1 MLNHLFQKLHLFFV
15 MTIMVIVTGVIGLS
29 FSNHVNASE
38 AAEVTFLQRMT
49 ALIVNQLEEEG
60 ANAKEVLSAY
70 EKDMSVSSKLTDAYG
85 ELLYESRTGLEDIEG
100 QLNNVG
106 MQIVTYSA
114 EEEGNQAKLP
124 AVEGMV
130 EMKGNHYER
139 YLINLAHFTSE
150 DDTNNSLTLVYEQ
163 TPIFQMFLEQLPMYL
178 AIWIVT
184 LLCVS
189 LVSRFLL
196 KKALEPTERVMQ
208 SQKEFVA
215 SASHELKAPL
225 AVIVANVENMQ
236 HEAQNEGLQGNLKVI
251 DSECMRMSRLIKDM
265 LLLASSDA
273 EKWTIHTSEVNVDTL
288 LISLYEAYEPRCM
301 KKKIKLTLDLGE
313 ELFPVIM
320 TDKER
325 LFQLLSIYLDNAL
338 HYSPEG
344 KEIQIR
350 VDMSSKELTFWI
362 VDHGIGVEEK
372 AKPFIFDRFYC
383 ADQSHTD
390 KSHFG
395 LGLSIAKELA
405 RMLQGKIGMEDTPG
419 GGASFFF
426 TLDLNDRKG
435 MDDSMKGVL
444 S

>member
-1 MLNHLFQKLHLFFV
+1 MLKQLYRKLHLVFV
-15 MTIMVIVTGVIGLS
+15 VTIMAIVTGVIGFS
-29 FSNHVNASE
+29 FSNHVKVSE
-38 AAEVTFLQRMT
+38 AEQVTLLQRMT
-49 ALIVNQLEEEG
+49 SLIVSQLEKEG
-60 ANAKEVLSAY
+60 ADPEEVLSAY
-70 EKDMSVSSKLTDAYG
+70 EKDMSITSKLTDAYG

-100 QLNNVG
+100 QLNNMG

-114 EEEGNQAKLP
+114 EEEGSQAKLP
-124 AVEGMV
+124 AAEGMV
-130 EMKGNHYER
+130 EMKGKHYER

-288 LISLYEAYEPRCM
+288 LISLYEAYELRCM
-301 KKKIKLTLDLGE
+301 KKKIKLVLDLGE
-313 ELFPVIM
+313 NLFPTIT
-320 TDKER
+320 TDQER

-350 VDMSSKELTFWI
+350 VDVSLKELTFWI

-372 AKPFIFDRFYC
+372 DKPFIFDRFYC

-405 RMLQGKIGMEDTPG
+405 RILYGKIGMEDTPG

-426 TLDLNDRKG
+426 TLSLK
-435 MDDSMKGVL
+435 
-444 S
+444 

>member
-395 LGLSIAKELA
+395 LGLSSAKELA

-426 TLDLNDRKG
+426 TLDLK
-435 MDDSMKGVL
+435 
-444 S
+444 

>member
-419 GGASFFF
+419 GGDSFFF
-426 TLDLNDRKG
+426 TLDLK
-435 MDDSMKGVL
+435 
-444 S
+444 

>member
-163 TPIFQMFLEQLPMYL
+163 MPIFQMFLEQLPMYL

-362 VDHGIGVEEK
+362 ADHGIGVEEK
-372 AKPFIFDRFYC
+372 DKPFIFDRFYC

-426 TLDLNDRKG
+426 TLDLK
-435 MDDSMKGVL
+435 
-444 S
+444 

>member
-1 MLNHLFQKLHLFFV
+1 
-15 MTIMVIVTGVIGLS
+15 
-29 FSNHVNASE
+29 
-38 AAEVTFLQRMT
+38 
-49 ALIVNQLEEEG
+49 
-60 ANAKEVLSAY
+60 
-70 EKDMSVSSKLTDAYG
+70 
-85 ELLYESRTGLEDIEG
+85 
-100 QLNNVG
+100 
-106 MQIVTYSA
+106 
-114 EEEGNQAKLP
+114 
-124 AVEGMV
+124 
-130 EMKGNHYER
+130 
-139 YLINLAHFTSE
+139 
-150 DDTNNSLTLVYEQ
+150 
-163 TPIFQMFLEQLPMYL
+163 MYL
-178 AIWIVT
+178 AVWILT

-196 KKALEPTERVMQ
+196 KKAFEPTERMMQ
-208 SQKEFVA
+208 SQKEFIA

-288 LISLYEAYEPRCM
+288 LISLYEAYELRCM
-301 KKKIKLTLDLGE
+301 KKKIKLVLDLGE
-313 ELFPVIM
+313 NLFPTIT
-320 TDKER
+320 TDQER

-350 VDMSSKELTFWI
+350 VDVSLKELTFWI

-372 AKPFIFDRFYC
+372 DKPFIFDRFYC

-405 RMLQGKIGMEDTPG
+405 RILYGKIGMEDTPG

-426 TLDLNDRKG
+426 TLSLK
-435 MDDSMKGVL
+435 
-444 S
+444 

>member
-1 MLNHLFQKLHLFFV
+1 MLKQLYRKLHLVFV
-15 MTIMVIVTGVIGLS
+15 VTIMAIVTGVIGFS
-29 FSNHVNASE
+29 FSNHVKVSE
-38 AAEVTFLQRMT
+38 AEQVTLLQRMT
-49 ALIVNQLEEEG
+49 SLIVSQLEKEG
-60 ANAKEVLSAY
+60 ADPEEVLSAY
-70 EKDMSVSSKLTDAYG
+70 EKDMSITSKLTDAYG

-100 QLNNVG
+100 QLNNMG

-114 EEEGNQAKLP
+114 EEEGSQAKLP
-124 AVEGMV
+124 AAEGMV
-130 EMKGNHYER
+130 EMKGKHYER

-273 EKWTIHTSEVNVDTL
+273 EKWTPHTSEVNVDTL
-288 LISLYEAYEPRCM
+288 LISLYEAYELRCM
-301 KKKIKLTLDLGE
+301 KKKIKLVLDLGE
-313 ELFPVIM
+313 NLFPTIT
-320 TDKER
+320 TDQER

-350 VDMSSKELTFWI
+350 VDVSLKELTFWI

-372 AKPFIFDRFYC
+372 DKPFIFDRFYC

-405 RMLQGKIGMEDTPG
+405 QMLHGKLGMEDTTG

-426 TLDLNDRKG
+426 TLSLK
-435 MDDSMKGVL
+435 
-444 S
+444 

>member
-196 KKALEPTERVMQ
+196 KKALEPTDRVMQ

-426 TLDLNDRKG
+426 TLDLK
-435 MDDSMKGVL
+435 
-444 S
+444 

>member
-1 MLNHLFQKLHLFFV
+1 MLNHLFQKLHLIFV

-405 RMLQGKIGMEDTPG
+405 RMLQGKIGMEDTPW

-426 TLDLNDRKG
+426 TLDLK
-435 MDDSMKGVL
+435 
-444 S
+444 

>member
-350 VDMSSKELTFWI
+350 VDMSSKELMFWI
-362 VDHGIGVEEK
+362 ADHGIGVEEK
-372 AKPFIFDRFYC
+372 DKPFIFDRFYC

-405 RMLQGKIGMEDTPG
+405 QMLQGKIGMEDTPG

-426 TLDLNDRKG
+426 TLALK
-435 MDDSMKGVL
+435 
-444 S
+444 

>member
-1 MLNHLFQKLHLFFV
+1 
-15 MTIMVIVTGVIGLS
+15 
-29 FSNHVNASE
+29 
-38 AAEVTFLQRMT
+38 
-49 ALIVNQLEEEG
+49 
-60 ANAKEVLSAY
+60 
-70 EKDMSVSSKLTDAYG
+70 
-85 ELLYESRTGLEDIEG
+85 
-100 QLNNVG
+100 
-106 MQIVTYSA
+106 
-114 EEEGNQAKLP
+114 
-124 AVEGMV
+124 
-130 EMKGNHYER
+130 
-139 YLINLAHFTSE
+139 
-150 DDTNNSLTLVYEQ
+150 
-163 TPIFQMFLEQLPMYL
+163 MYL

-362 VDHGIGVEEK
+362 ADHGIGVEEK
-372 AKPFIFDRFYC
+372 DKPFIFDRFYC

-426 TLDLNDRKG
+426 TLALK
-435 MDDSMKGVL
+435 
-444 S
+444 

>member
-350 VDMSSKELTFWI
+350 VDISSKELTFWI
-362 VDHGIGVEEK
+362 ADHGIGVEEK
-372 AKPFIFDRFYC
+372 DKPFIFDRFYC

-426 TLDLNDRKG
+426 TLDLK
-435 MDDSMKGVL
+435 
-444 S
+444 

>member
-85 ELLYESRTGLEDIEG
+85 ELIYESRTGLEDIEG
-100 QLNNVG
+100 QLDNVG

-426 TLDLNDRKG
+426 TLDLK
-435 MDDSMKGVL
+435 
-444 S
+444 

>member
-390 KSHFG
+390 KSQFG

-426 TLDLNDRKG
+426 TLDLK
-435 MDDSMKGVL
+435 
-444 S
+444 

>member
-1 MLNHLFQKLHLFFV
+1 MLKQLYRKLHLVFV
-15 MTIMVIVTGVIGLS
+15 VTIMAIVTGVIGFS
-29 FSNHVNASE
+29 FSNHVKVSE
-38 AAEVTFLQRMT
+38 AEQVTLLQRMT
-49 ALIVNQLEEEG
+49 SLIVSQLEKEG
-60 ANAKEVLSAY
+60 ADPEEVLSAY
-70 EKDMSVSSKLTDAYG
+70 EKDMSITSKLTDAYG

-100 QLNNVG
+100 QLNNMG

-114 EEEGNQAKLP
+114 EEEGSQAKLP
-124 AVEGMV
+124 AAEGMV
-130 EMKGNHYER
+130 EMKGKHYER

-273 EKWTIHTSEVNVDTL
+273 EKWTPHTSEVNVDTL
-288 LISLYEAYEPRCM
+288 LISLYEAYELRCM
-301 KKKIKLTLDLGE
+301 KKKIKLVLDLGE
-313 ELFPVIM
+313 NLFPTIT
-320 TDKER
+320 TDQER

-350 VDMSSKELTFWI
+350 VDVSLKELTFWI

-372 AKPFIFDRFYC
+372 DKPFIFDRFYC
-383 ADQSHTD
+383 TDQSHTD

-405 RMLQGKIGMEDTPG
+405 QMLHGKLGMEDTTG

-426 TLDLNDRKG
+426 TLSLK
-435 MDDSMKGVL
+435 
-444 S
+444 

>member
-150 DDTNNSLTLVYEQ
+150 DDTNNLLTLVYEQ

-426 TLDLNDRKG
+426 TLDLK
-435 MDDSMKGVL
+435 
-444 S
+444 

>member
-15 MTIMVIVTGVIGLS
+15 ITIMVIVTGVIGLS

-350 VDMSSKELTFWI
+350 VDMSSKELMFWI
-362 VDHGIGVEEK
+362 ADHGIGVEEK
-372 AKPFIFDRFYC
+372 DKPFIFD
-383 ADQSHTD
+383 
-390 KSHFG
+390 
-395 LGLSIAKELA
+395 LSLIH
-405 RMLQGKIGMEDTPG
+405 M
-419 GGASFFF
+419 
-426 TLDLNDRKG
+426 
-435 MDDSMKGVL
+435 
-444 S
+444 

>member
-15 MTIMVIVTGVIGLS
+15 ITIMVIVTGVIGLS

-38 AAEVTFLQRMT
+38 ATEVTFLQRMT

-350 VDMSSKELTFWI
+350 VDMSSKELMFWI
-362 VDHGIGVEEK
+362 ADHGIGVEEK
-372 AKPFIFDRFYC
+372 DKPFIFDRFYC

-405 RMLQGKIGMEDTPG
+405 QMLQGKIGMEDTPG

-426 TLDLNDRKG
+426 TLALK
-435 MDDSMKGVL
+435 
-444 S
+444 

>member
-49 ALIVNQLEEEG
+49 ELIVNQLEEEG

-362 VDHGIGVEEK
+362 ADHGIGVEEK
-372 AKPFIFDRFYC
+372 DKPFIFDRFYC

-426 TLDLNDRKG
+426 TLALK
-435 MDDSMKGVL
+435 
-444 S
+444 

>member
-85 ELLYESRTGLEDIEG
+85 ELLYESRTGLEEIEG

-426 TLDLNDRKG
+426 TLDLK
-435 MDDSMKGVL
+435 
-444 S
+444 

>member
-130 EMKGNHYER
+130 EMKGNHYDR

-426 TLDLNDRKG
+426 TLDLK
-435 MDDSMKGVL
+435 
-444 S
+444 

>member
-85 ELLYESRTGLEDIEG
+85 ELLYESRTGVEDIEG

-426 TLDLNDRKG
+426 TLDLK
-435 MDDSMKGVL
+435 
-444 S
+444 

>member
-15 MTIMVIVTGVIGLS
+15 ITIMVIVTGVIGLS
-29 FSNHVNASE
+29 FSQSCKCERGGRSNCC
-38 AAEVTFLQRMT
+38 LQRMT

-70 EKDMSVSSKLTDAYG
+70 EKDMSVSSENRADAYG
-85 ELLYESRTGLEDIEG
+85 ELLYEEEARTGLEDIEG

-325 LFQLLSIYLDNAL
+325 LFQLLSIHLDNAL

-350 VDMSSKELTFWI
+350 VDMSSKELMFWI
-362 VDHGIGVEEK
+362 ADHGIGVEEK
-372 AKPFIFDRFYC
+372 DKPFIFDRFYC

-405 RMLQGKIGMEDTPG
+405 QMLQGKIGMEDTPG

-426 TLDLNDRKG
+426 TLALK
-435 MDDSMKGVL
+435 
-444 S
+444 

>member
-196 KKALEPTERVMQ
+196 KKALEPTERVIQ

-372 AKPFIFDRFYC
+372 DKPFIFDRFYC

-405 RMLQGKIGMEDTPG
+405 RMLPGKIGMEDTPG

-426 TLDLNDRKG
+426 TLDLK
-435 MDDSMKGVL
+435 
-444 S
+444 

>member
-372 AKPFIFDRFYC
+372 DKPFIFDRFYC

-426 TLDLNDRKG
+426 TLALK
-435 MDDSMKGVL
+435 
-444 S
+444 

>member
-405 RMLQGKIGMEDTPG
+405 RMLQGNIGMEDTPG

-426 TLDLNDRKG
+426 TLDLK
-435 MDDSMKGVL
+435 
-444 S
+444 

>member
-251 DSECMRMSRLIKDM
+251 DSECIRMSRLIKDM

-426 TLDLNDRKG
+426 TLDLK
-435 MDDSMKGVL
+435 
-444 S
+444 

>member
-325 LFQLLSIYLDNAL
+325 LFRLLSIYLDNAL

-426 TLDLNDRKG
+426 TLDLK
-435 MDDSMKGVL
+435 
-444 S
+444 

>member
-236 HEAQNEGLQGNLKVI
+236 HEAQNEGLRGNLKVI

-426 TLDLNDRKG
+426 TLDLK
-435 MDDSMKGVL
+435 
-444 S
+444 

>member
-350 VDMSSKELTFWI
+350 VDMCSKELTFWI

-372 AKPFIFDRFYC
+372 AKPFFFDRFYC

-426 TLDLNDRKG
+426 TLDLK
-435 MDDSMKGVL
+435 
-444 S
+444 

>member
-1 MLNHLFQKLHLFFV
+1 
-15 MTIMVIVTGVIGLS
+15 MVSAMEIKS
-29 FSNHVNASE
+29 
-38 AAEVTFLQRMT
+38 TFLNI
-49 ALIVNQLEEEG
+49 LPIVLDYSFARSVQSGKKGEKGGFSGSAG
-60 ANAKEVLSAY
+60 AYDGIKSARLKSGGY
-70 EKDMSVSSKLTDAYG
+70 LVQHRDVFLCSV
-85 ELLYESRTGLEDIEG
+85 
-100 QLNNVG
+100 
-106 MQIVTYSA
+106 
-114 EEEGNQAKLP
+114 
-124 AVEGMV
+124 
-130 EMKGNHYER
+130 
-139 YLINLAHFTSE
+139 
-150 DDTNNSLTLVYEQ
+150 
-163 TPIFQMFLEQLPMYL
+163 
-178 AIWIVT
+178 IWIVT

-426 TLDLNDRKG
+426 TLDLK
-435 MDDSMKGVL
+435 
-444 S
+444 

>member
-338 HYSPEG
+338 HYSPEE

-426 TLDLNDRKG
+426 TLDLK
-435 MDDSMKGVL
+435 
-444 S
+444 

>member
-350 VDMSSKELTFWI
+350 VDVSLKELTFWI

-426 TLDLNDRKG
+426 TLDLK
-435 MDDSMKGVL
+435 
-444 S
+444 

>member
-85 ELLYESRTGLEDIEG
+85 ELLYESRTGLEDIEE

-426 TLDLNDRKG
+426 TLDLK
-435 MDDSMKGVL
+435 
-444 S
+444 

>member
-383 ADQSHTD
+383 AVQSHTD

-426 TLDLNDRKG
+426 TLDLK
-435 MDDSMKGVL
+435 
-444 S
+444 

>member
-372 AKPFIFDRFYC
+372 VKPFIFDRFYC

-426 TLDLNDRKG
+426 TLDLK
-435 MDDSMKGVL
+435 
-444 S
+444 

>member
-70 EKDMSVSSKLTDAYG
+70 EKDMSVSSKLTNAYG

-426 TLDLNDRKG
+426 TLDLK
-435 MDDSMKGVL
+435 
-444 S
+444 

>member
-344 KEIQIR
+344 KEIQIQ

-426 TLDLNDRKG
+426 TLDLK
-435 MDDSMKGVL
+435 
-444 S
+444 

>member
-225 AVIVANVENMQ
+225 AVIVANVENKQ

-426 TLDLNDRKG
+426 TLDLK
-435 MDDSMKGVL
+435 
-444 S
+444 

>member
-288 LISLYEAYEPRCM
+288 LISLYAAYEPRCM

-426 TLDLNDRKG
+426 TLDLK
-435 MDDSMKGVL
+435 
-444 S
+444 